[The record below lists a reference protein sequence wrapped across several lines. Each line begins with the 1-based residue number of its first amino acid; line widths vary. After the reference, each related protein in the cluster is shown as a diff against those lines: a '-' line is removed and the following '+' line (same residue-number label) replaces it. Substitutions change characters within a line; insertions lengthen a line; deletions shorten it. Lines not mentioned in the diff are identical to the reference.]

1 MKKIEL
7 QNLKYSYG
15 ENQILKD
22 INYEFNSGELVG
34 ILGANGCGKSTL
46 LKIMMG
52 FLKKENGQ
60 IYLDEKKQEEFSIL
74 DFSKKV
80 SFITQKSNQ
89 NINFSVLEL
98 LKLGRVP
105 HIKNNFKGL
114 EEEDHQIVKEVIEE
128 LMLQEFLY
136 RDVNSLSGG
145 EFQKI
150 LLGRAFVQKGEVIFL
165 DEPTS
170 ALDMNHSL
178 ELLSLLLKKIKEE
191 QLIGVIV
198 IHDIN
203 LASLFC
209 DKIVFIKDGKIKY
222 SGVPKEV
229 IKEEILKD
237 VYGFNPEVLETK
249 DGIFVLPKKE
259 KI

>member
-1 MKKIEL
+1 MKRIEL
-7 QNLKYSYG
+7 KNLKYSYG
-15 ENQILKD
+15 KNQILKS
-22 INYEFNSGELVG
+22 INYQFYSGELIG

-52 FLKKENGQ
+52 FLKMEDGQ

-89 NINFSVLEL
+89 NINFNVLEL

-114 EEEDHQIVKEVIEE
+114 DESDYKVVKEVIDE
-128 LMLQEFLY
+128 LQLQSYLDRE
-136 RDVNSLSGG
+136 VTSLSGG

-150 LLGRAFVQKGEVIFL
+150 LLGRAFIQKGEVIFL

-178 ELLSLLLKKIKEE
+178 ELLAILSKKIKEDK
-191 QLIGVIV
+191 LIGVIV

-209 DKIVFIKDGKIKY
+209 DKILFIKDGIIKY
-222 SGVPKEV
+222 SGLPEKV
-229 IKEEILKD
+229 IKEDILKD
-237 VYGFNPEVLETK
+237 VYGFDPKILETK

-259 KI
+259 RL